1 MFETSSL
8 GDAEEVVV
16 HVARVVAGVR
26 GWEGRGWM
34 SASIS
39 GAMPA
44 GWAGRAMEGGAGGD
58 GDRDTF
64 LSVETQE
71 RKISGTKGRGR
82 RRGLRDTHHSMA
94 NTVAGKNGKKRL
106 PEGVRRPARAAR
118 VYSAVTASLPR
129 ALQKVV
135 EEDKNMNSAYQ
146 RTDFDYE
153 ADFAPDFGM

>member
-1 MFETSSL
+1 MT
-8 GDAEEVVV
+8 GP
-16 HVARVVAGVR
+16 RR
-26 GWEGRGWM
+26 PRY
-34 SASIS
+34 
-39 GAMPA
+39 
-44 GWAGRAMEGGAGGD
+44 
-58 GDRDTF
+58 
-64 LSVETQE
+64 VETQE

-94 NTVAGKNGKKRL
+94 NTVAGKNGKKRV

-153 ADFAPDFGM
+153 ADFAPDFGTQTYVFQSENPHPVSKCRNGCSVESLLVGEDLARTRLLSWLP

>member
-1 MFETSSL
+1 MGGTGVDVSL
-8 GDAEEVVV
+8 DIRRDA
-16 HVARVVAGVR
+16 RGVGGTR
-26 GWEGRGWM
+26 DGRGR
-34 SASIS
+34 
-39 GAMPA
+39 GV
-44 GWAGRAMEGGAGGD
+44 
-58 GDRDTF
+58 DRDTF
-64 LSVETQE
+64 LCVDETQE

-94 NTVAGKNGKKRL
+94 NTVAGKNGKKRV

>member
-1 MFETSSL
+1 MDVSL
-8 GDAEEVVV
+8 DIRRDARGVGVTRV
-16 HVARVVAGVR
+16 H
-26 GWEGRGWM
+26 GRG
-34 SASIS
+34 
-39 GAMPA
+39 
-44 GWAGRAMEGGAGGD
+44 RGGVTGP
-58 GDRDTF
+58 RRPRY
-64 LSVETQE
+64 VETQE

-94 NTVAGKNGKKRL
+94 NTVAWKNGKKRVS
-106 PEGVRRPARAAR
+106 EGVRRPARAAR

>member
-1 MFETSSL
+1 MDVSL
-8 GDAEEVVV
+8 DIRRDA
-16 HVARVVAGVR
+16 RGVGGTR
-26 GWEGRGWM
+26 DGRGR
-34 SASIS
+34 
-39 GAMPA
+39 GV
-44 GWAGRAMEGGAGGD
+44 
-58 GDRDTF
+58 DRDTF
-64 LSVETQE
+64 LCVDETQE

-94 NTVAGKNGKKRL
+94 NTVAGKNGKKRV

>member
-1 MFETSSL
+1 
-8 GDAEEVVV
+8 
-16 HVARVVAGVR
+16 
-26 GWEGRGWM
+26 
-34 SASIS
+34 
-39 GAMPA
+39 
-44 GWAGRAMEGGAGGD
+44 
-58 GDRDTF
+58 
-64 LSVETQE
+64 
-71 RKISGTKGRGR
+71 
-82 RRGLRDTHHSMA
+82 MA

-153 ADFAPDFGM
+153 ADFAPDFGTQTYVFQSENPHPVSKWRNGCSVECLLVGEDLARTRLLSNLLP